1 MKQAEELKK
10 ETQAAEKKA
19 KDAAEAHAKAEKE
32 LQEAEKKTKEQETL
46 MKEAMQTLQ
55 KEVPSELSEA
65 DQKKK
70 EKQRPKVD
78 KVIAKCEV
86 KKAAAADKFKIGQY
100 GDAVK
105 DYAGAV
111 QVLDS
116 AVEDFP
122 LFKQELM
129 QVEATI
135 FNNIA
140 ACHKK
145 ELNSKLEIEYTT
157 KVIDRQE
164 YITDSSVL
172 LKAYLRRGLAYE
184 QLEKFAQGKEDMLSV
199 KEIQSDNKHAS
210 QCLNRCQKAIKDIYG
225 DKVPEVKKNKP
236 FKANSTPEAKKES
249 PPAKKES
256 DINFHPIKTEESTAV
271 DENLSVEE
279 ISELFIKIKEEGN
292 AEFKDKSYLMA
303 ASKFTEGIS
312 VFKKNEETVKSNQ
325 ELKTKAIQLF
335 TNRSLAMH
343 NMGNTADAFSDADY
357 VLEKLDSKNAK
368 ALFRRAQGYKTKGK
382 TALAIKD
389 LEQLSKIEP
398 KNAACKKDLIELK
411 VQLKDEP
418 EETTESKNKPKIEEV

>member
-1 MKQAEELKK
+1 M
-10 ETQAAEKKA
+10 
-19 KDAAEAHAKAEKE
+19 
-32 LQEAEKKTKEQETL
+32 
-46 MKEAMQTLQ
+46 
-55 KEVPSELSEA
+55 
-65 DQKKK
+65 
-70 EKQRPKVD
+70 
-78 KVIAKCEV
+78 
-86 KKAAAADKFKIGQY
+86 
-100 GDAVK
+100 
-105 DYAGAV
+105 
-111 QVLDS
+111 
-116 AVEDFP
+116 
-122 LFKQELM
+122 
-129 QVEATI
+129 
-135 FNNIA
+135 
-140 ACHKK
+140 
-145 ELNSKLEIEYTT
+145 
-157 KVIDRQE
+157 
-164 YITDSSVL
+164 
-172 LKAYLRRGLAYE
+172 
-184 QLEKFAQGKEDMLSV
+184 
-199 KEIQSDNKHAS
+199 
-210 QCLNRCQKAIKDIYG
+210 NRCQKAIKDIYG

-236 FKANSTPEAKKES
+236 FKANCTPEAKKES

-256 DINFHPIKTEESTAV
+256 EINFHPIKTEESTAV

-418 EETTESKNKPKIEEV
+418 EKTTESKNKPKIEEV